1 MILISYFGSIVH
13 VEDKQETEESKE
25 SIKKNQ
31 MTIILTDLTEEK
43 QENGKITIIICQMDC
58 VTYIVIAMKS

>member
-1 MILISYFGSIVH
+1 MTYNFSAFKTTCASIVMILISYFGSIVH

-43 QENGKITIIICQMDC
+43 QERSQ
-58 VTYIVIAMKS
+58 

>member
-43 QENGKITIIICQMDC
+43 QERSQ
-58 VTYIVIAMKS
+58 